1 MNRPEAAGAP
11 PAPYLRRMLAVLV
24 DALLA
29 AVCVLP
35 LVVGALPDLLVAPPA
50 GLRGVL
56 VVVGLVLGLTL
67 AVRQWWTQGTRGW
80 TIGRRLFGLRTVDTI
95 TREPLGLARA
105 AGRTLVVVLASLV
118 CGVGMLVLYLSVL
131 WDPSGHRRGWHD
143 RIAEAVVVDVRGADA
158 RRRAAGRTATVDEP
172 EPVDRAWFEP
182 AEPPADGADPAPA
195 PSGPVERTRWVG
207 MASEGLMSGPGLV
220 LPPLQDPGPEADR
233 DTLSLPMMDAVR
245 AAAARAG
252 QVDERVADDAA
263 VEAAAADER
272 PAEAHLTGDDY
283 DALLALDPFWD
294 EPTGP
299 GPGAAARAGAGGDE
313 GAGWAVRLPDGTL
326 LDLDVSPV
334 LLGRNPVAQDGVRS
348 VPVSDPGRSVSKT
361 HLLLSAGTSGAW
373 VTDRGST
380 NGTLVT
386 LPDGERVLCL
396 PHQRV
401 RLVPGSVV
409 SLGDLAVT
417 VGLRQA

>member
-1 MNRPEAAGAP
+1 MNGPEAAGAP

-35 LVVGALPDLLVAPPA
+35 LVVGALPDLLVAPPV

-56 VVVGLVLGLTL
+56 VVVGLVLALVL

-80 TIGRRLFGLRTVDTI
+80 TIGRRLLGLRVVDTL
-95 TREPLGLARA
+95 TREPLGLART

-118 CGVGMLVLYLSVL
+118 CGIGTLVLCLSVL
-131 WDPSGHRRGWHD
+131 WDPSGRRRGWHD
-143 RIAEAVVVDVRGADA
+143 RVAEAVVVDVRGADA
-158 RRRAAGRTATVDEP
+158 RRRAAGRTAAPQEP
-172 EPVDRAWFEP
+172 EPVDRARFEP
-182 AEPPADGADPAPA
+182 AEHPADGADPAAA
-195 PSGPVERTRWVG
+195 PSGPVERTRWAG
-207 MASEGLMSGPGLV
+207 LASEGLMSGPGLV

-233 DTLSLPMMDAVR
+233 DTVSLPMVDAAR
-245 AAAARAG
+245 AAAARAE
-252 QVDERVADDAA
+252 QVDEQVDDQADDQAGY
-263 VEAAAADER
+263 E
-272 PAEAHLTGDDY
+272 
-283 DALLALDPFWD
+283 ALLALDPFWD

-299 GPGAAARAGAGGDE
+299 GPGAAARAGVGADE

-348 VPVSDPGRSVSKT
+348 VPVADPGRSVSKT
-361 HLLLSAGTSGAW
+361 HLLLAVDAAGAW

-386 LPDGERVLCL
+386 LPNGERVLCL

-409 SLGDLAVT
+409 SLGDVAVT
-417 VGLRQA
+417 VGLRQV